1 MKKLDY
7 QIPSWQMKR
16 RLKLEISKDG
26 KNIEVMGVD
35 SNGAPY
41 TIFTDI
47 KAEGLGPKK
56 SIKKGK

>member
-1 MKKLDY
+1 
-7 QIPSWQMKR
+7 MKR
-16 RLKLEISKDG
+16 RLNLEISKDG

-47 KAEGLGPKK
+47 KVEGLGPKK